1 MTGPVH
7 TCTVRFAVFIALF
20 YISPPSFA
28 VFLYISILKFLN
40 LAFPPVFIALVVPS
54 LPIVRA
60 KEVVGSGRFGLI
72 PSYDLLVGAAILKQV
87 FTSYFGLLCTVLYS
101 RLEASCT
108 TVQYR
113 LITFSGGT

>member
-20 YISPPSFA
+20 YMSPPSFA
-28 VFLYISILKFLN
+28 VFLYKHISILKFLN

-60 KEVVGSGRFGLI
+60 KEVGEGAGGSG
-72 PSYDLLVGAAILKQV
+72 
-87 FTSYFGLLCTVLYS
+87 
-101 RLEASCT
+101 
-108 TVQYR
+108 
-113 LITFSGGT
+113 

>member
-7 TCTVRFAVFIALF
+7 TCTVRFAVFIALFYIF

-60 KEVVGSGRFGLI
+60 KEVGGSGRFGLI

-87 FTSYFGLLCTVLYS
+87 FTSYFGLLYCTVL
-101 RLEASCT
+101 EARGLVHVT
-108 TVQYR
+108 
-113 LITFSGGT
+113 